1 MIPLPTDTPGARY
14 LLMGASFVIV
24 VAGLREGQTILL
36 PFALALFLAVMSMP
50 LMFWLQLR
58 RVPAPLAIALTMLVM
73 GALFGALI
81 MLGTQTVGDFQDQLP
96 GYTTRIQALYDS
108 WVASLSAWSGIDLDQ
123 YRLLDLIDPG
133 AAATWFATWAGRV
146 VGFLTNM
153 FLVLLIMAFVLG
165 EAMVFPF
172 KFRAIVGP
180 GEGER
185 RHVTNAVKNDRRR
198 MTKIVREVQAYLG
211 IETLVSLA
219 TGLAIGLLAWLLGLD
234 FPVLLGLIGFV
245 LNYIPTVGSI
255 LAAIP
260 ALFLSLVQFTTFG
273 NFMFVVIGYGA
284 INMVFGNIIE
294 PNLMG
299 RRLGLSTL
307 VVILSLLFWAW
318 VWGPVGAL
326 LAVPLTMIVKIMLEN
341 TEDLRW
347 VAILLDKSPPQ
358 VATSFALTDPVEPT
372 TGGSVDSPDVTE
384 PGRADATADVA
395 AEDANADVTADATA
409 ADMEVV

>member
-1 MIPLPTDTPGARY
+1 MIPMQANTPGARF
-14 LLMGASFVIV
+14 LLMGASLVIV
-24 VAGLREGQTILL
+24 VAGLREGAIILL

-58 RVPAPLAIALTMLVM
+58 RVPAPLAIALTMLVI

-81 MLGTQTVGDFQDQLP
+81 MLGTQAVADLQDQIP

-108 WVASLSAWSGIDLDQ
+108 WVAGLSAWSGIQLDQ

-133 AAATWFATWAGRV
+133 AAVATFATTAARV
-146 VGFLTNM
+146 VAFLGNM
-153 FLVLLIMAFVLG
+153 FMVLLIMAFILG

-180 GEGER
+180 REGER
-185 RHVTNAVKNDRRR
+185 RRVTKTVTDDRRR
-198 MTKIVREVQAYLG
+198 VTKIVREVQAYLG
-211 IETLVSLA
+211 IKTVVSLA
-219 TGLAIGLLAWLLGLD
+219 TGLVIGVLAWLLGLD

-255 LAAIP
+255 LAALP
-260 ALFLSLVQFTTFG
+260 ALFLSLVQFTSIGHFLMVAG
-273 NFMFVVIGYGA
+273 GYGA
-284 INMVFGNIIE
+284 INMVFGNLIE

-358 VATSFALTDPVEPT
+358 LATSLAVTDPSESA
-372 TGGSVDSPDVTE
+372 TGGSLDGPEVAERVDGAGT
-384 PGRADATADVA
+384 VA
-395 AEDANADVTADATA
+395 GDE
-409 ADMEVV
+409 EVA

>member
-1 MIPLPTDTPGARY
+1 
-14 LLMGASFVIV
+14 MGASLVIV
-24 VAGLREGQTILL
+24 VAGLREGAIILL

-58 RVPAPLAIALTMLVM
+58 RVPAPLAIALTMLVI

-81 MLGTQTVGDFQDQLP
+81 MLGTQAVADLQDQIP

-108 WVASLSAWSGIDLDQ
+108 WVAGLSAWSGIQLDQ

-133 AAATWFATWAGRV
+133 AAVATFATTAARV
-146 VGFLTNM
+146 VAFLGNM
-153 FLVLLIMAFVLG
+153 FMVLLIMAFILG

-180 GEGER
+180 REGER
-185 RHVTNAVKNDRRR
+185 RRVTKTVTDDRRR
-198 MTKIVREVQAYLG
+198 VTKIVREVQAYLG
-211 IETLVSLA
+211 IKTVVSLA
-219 TGLAIGLLAWLLGLD
+219 TGLVIGVLAWLLGLD

-255 LAAIP
+255 LAALP
-260 ALFLSLVQFTTFG
+260 ALFLSLVQFTSIGHFLMVAG
-273 NFMFVVIGYGA
+273 GYGA
-284 INMVFGNIIE
+284 INMVFGNLIE

-326 LAVPLTMIVKIMLEN
+326 LAVPLTMVVKIMLEN

-358 VATSFALTDPVEPT
+358 VATSLAVTDPSESA
-372 TGGSVDSPDVTE
+372 TGGSLDGPEVAERVDGAGT
-384 PGRADATADVA
+384 VA
-395 AEDANADVTADATA
+395 GDE
-409 ADMEVV
+409 EVA

>member
-1 MIPLPTDTPGARY
+1 MIPMQANTPGARF
-14 LLMGASFVIV
+14 LLMGASLVIV
-24 VAGLREGQTILL
+24 VAGLREGAIILL

-58 RVPAPLAIALTMLVM
+58 RVPAPLAIALTMLVI

-81 MLGTQTVGDFQDQLP
+81 MLGTQAVADLQDQIP

-108 WVASLSAWSGIDLDQ
+108 WVAGLSAWSGIQLDQ

-133 AAATWFATWAGRV
+133 AAVATFATTAARV
-146 VGFLTNM
+146 VAFLGNM
-153 FLVLLIMAFVLG
+153 FMVLLIMAFILG

-180 GEGER
+180 REGER
-185 RHVTNAVKNDRRR
+185 RRVTKTVTDDRRR
-198 MTKIVREVQAYLG
+198 VTKIVREVQAYLG
-211 IETLVSLA
+211 IKTVVSLA
-219 TGLAIGLLAWLLGLD
+219 TGLVIGVLAWLLGLD

-255 LAAIP
+255 LAALP
-260 ALFLSLVQFTTFG
+260 ALFLSLVQFTSIGHFLMVAG
-273 NFMFVVIGYGA
+273 GYGA
-284 INMVFGNIIE
+284 INMVFGNLIE

-326 LAVPLTMIVKIMLEN
+326 LAVPLTMVVKIMLEN

-358 VATSFALTDPVEPT
+358 VATSLAVTDPSESA
-372 TGGSVDSPDVTE
+372 TGGSLDGPEVAERVDGAGT
-384 PGRADATADVA
+384 VA
-395 AEDANADVTADATA
+395 GDE
-409 ADMEVV
+409 EVA